1 MALDYSY
8 ESVNYHPLGVRIFK
22 EFIRPAQTH
31 LDSIVSTEPP
41 RAWYMVEPDDDD
53 DSATT
58 VTAEK
63 QFFNLK
69 DKADDNPFN
78 WEFNLCNVTL
88 ANLKYRRMSLVRD
101 YESLVNDNAGNKA
114 FETAFAVTPP
124 LPPADAPPLEFSE
137 RYQVVPCDP
146 TQSQAV
152 GNARAGDSYIIQGPP
167 GTGKSQTITN
177 LIADFVVRGKR
188 VLFVCEKR
196 AAIDVVFHRL
206 KQQQL
211 DDLCCLI
218 HDSQADKKQFVM
230 DLRATSETFQA
241 ENGQPVDR
249 HRAERDKLM
258 DRMQECMKPL
268 EQFDRSMRATV
279 DGTDVS
285 LRSVLNQLI
294 RVASDA
300 PDLVPSQWERIPT
313 WEDWHRSQQ
322 DLREFASRL
331 RHVQASDVLAE
342 HPLRLLSP
350 ELVDAERPVALVEQ
364 CQKEA
369 YTLLNRI
376 RELLQEVGL
385 PEQFLSSLNQL
396 EQTLAYAKDA
406 EPLSHN
412 DGLTLLNPQSEL
424 AREYE
429 KHLRKL
435 AKIEKAIARTQ
446 KQTGHWR
453 EKLSS
458 EDTRNALEQA
468 LQFEGSMFAIAQPS
482 WWRLRKVLNRA
493 YDFSVHAVK
502 PSWVT
507 ILKQLDAE
515 YEARAKR
522 YDVVSDIAE
531 GFQIHVDFDVFHQQ
545 LETLRTRI
553 ADLPEPL
560 SGLHDVVVS
569 RDDSEEVVRNLC
581 SIGDLFSD
589 LTRVL
594 DRYLG
599 DFEDRSVDE
608 LQQELKRFEAAV
620 DDPPDYLHCLKPL
633 QAMPRKLS
641 SALRTLS
648 LTLQQLEAACAE
660 RSLRDVC
667 RENRELETFD
677 AESRQR
683 QLEQLRELNDKWATT
698 VTKSSNR

>member
-230 DLRATSETFQA
+230 DLR
-241 ENGQPVDR
+241 
-249 HRAERDKLM
+249 
-258 DRMQECMKPL
+258 C
-268 EQFDRSMRATV
+268 
-279 DGTDVS
+279 
-285 LRSVLNQLI
+285 
-294 RVASDA
+294 
-300 PDLVPSQWERIPT
+300 
-313 WEDWHRSQQ
+313 
-322 DLREFASRL
+322 
-331 RHVQASDVLAE
+331 
-342 HPLRLLSP
+342 
-350 ELVDAERPVALVEQ
+350 
-364 CQKEA
+364 
-369 YTLLNRI
+369 
-376 RELLQEVGL
+376 
-385 PEQFLSSLNQL
+385 
-396 EQTLAYAKDA
+396 
-406 EPLSHN
+406 
-412 DGLTLLNPQSEL
+412 
-424 AREYE
+424 
-429 KHLRKL
+429 
-435 AKIEKAIARTQ
+435 
-446 KQTGHWR
+446 
-453 EKLSS
+453 
-458 EDTRNALEQA
+458 RNA
-468 LQFEGSMFAIAQPS
+468 
-482 WWRLRKVLNRA
+482 
-493 YDFSVHAVK
+493 
-502 PSWVT
+502 
-507 ILKQLDAE
+507 
-515 YEARAKR
+515 
-522 YDVVSDIAE
+522 
-531 GFQIHVDFDVFHQQ
+531 
-545 LETLRTRI
+545 
-553 ADLPEPL
+553 
-560 SGLHDVVVS
+560 
-569 RDDSEEVVRNLC
+569 
-581 SIGDLFSD
+581 
-589 LTRVL
+589 
-594 DRYLG
+594 
-599 DFEDRSVDE
+599 
-608 LQQELKRFEAAV
+608 
-620 DDPPDYLHCLKPL
+620 
-633 QAMPRKLS
+633 
-641 SALRTLS
+641 
-648 LTLQQLEAACAE
+648 
-660 RSLRDVC
+660 
-667 RENRELETFD
+667 
-677 AESRQR
+677 
-683 QLEQLRELNDKWATT
+683 
-698 VTKSSNR
+698 